1 MEGTESPTLRKE
13 RVATRPGVS
22 GFAEHRRRLY
32 QRHLLVFLAIGGG
45 LLAIDYLF
53 LSPGLD
59 WAHFL
64 LFPWLIV
71 FLVHTLA
78 LKSRGYSFAELLIP
92 PRRPPVREVYETP
105 LDYELV
111 RSRQLRD
118 GMVGAAAAIRDA
130 HTEFADGAL
139 AAADQLVS
147 AVEEMVGN
155 VRSGRY
161 RTDERAEKLAPE
173 ARAGLADLDRLHA
186 ELIRIEVEG
195 GEPDIASVEEVR
207 QRAEAIRRLAS

>member
-1 MEGTESPTLRKE
+1 MLRKE
-13 RVATRPGVS
+13 RVATRPGAS

-32 QRHLLVFLAIGGG
+32 QRHLLVFLIIGGG
-45 LLAIDYLF
+45 LFALDDF
-53 LSPGLD
+53 VLSPGLD

-71 FLVHTLA
+71 FVVHTLA

-92 PRRPPVREVYETP
+92 PRQPPVREVYETP

-118 GMVGAAAAIRDA
+118 GVNGAAAAIRDA
-130 HTEFADGAL
+130 HTAVAEGAV
-139 AAADQLVS
+139 AAADELVS
-147 AVEEMVGN
+147 AVEEMVAS

-161 RTDERAEKLAPE
+161 RTDERAEKLVPE
-173 ARAGLADLDRLHA
+173 ARAGLAELDRLHA
-186 ELIRIEVEG
+186 ELIRVEVEG
-195 GEPDIASVEEVR
+195 GEPDPGPVEEVR
-207 QRAEAIRRLAS
+207 QRAESIRRLAS

>member
-1 MEGTESPTLRKE
+1 MEDAEGQTLRKE
-13 RVATRPGVS
+13 RVATRPGAS

-45 LLAIDYLF
+45 LLAIDYLV

-71 FLVHTLA
+71 FLVHTLG

-118 GMVGAAAAIRDA
+118 GVVGAAAAIRDA
-130 HTEFADGAL
+130 YNEFADGAV
-139 AAADQLVS
+139 AAADQVVS
-147 AVEEMVGN
+147 AVEETVAG

-161 RTDERAEKLAPE
+161 RTDERAEKLVPE
-173 ARAGLADLDRLHA
+173 AQAGLLGLDRLHA
-186 ELIRIEVEG
+186 ELIRVEVEG
-195 GEPDIASVEEVR
+195 GEPDASVVDEVR
-207 QRAEAIRRLAS
+207 QRAESIRRLAS